1 MPDNEHKRLIKII
14 NDIASG
20 DYSNDIMELTTDDTS
35 DEIRDIAEA
44 VGMMMVKIEAREY
57 HLEQLTEELKNNSIQ
72 TVTAIATALGA
83 RDEYTEGHGDRVA
96 AYSVRTGTRLKLS
109 EKEIEKLRIAGLLHD
124 IGKIGFS
131 DTLFSHADSKP
142 TERMME
148 EIKSHPEWGCNI
160 LNGLDFLGDVR
171 DYIYAH
177 HERLDGSGYPRGL
190 KEAQIPYGAKILAVA
205 DSFDAMTTNR
215 PYQKG
220 MAVEK
225 SFSILRNLSG
235 SALDGEIVE
244 VFIQDVMELG
254 LIK

>member
-1 MPDNEHKRLIKII
+1 MVDTRTRLIQII

-20 DYSNDIMELTTDDTS
+20 DYSNDIMELTTEDTP
-35 DEIRDIAEA
+35 EEFRDIAEA

-96 AYSVRTGTRLKLS
+96 AYSVRTGQRLNLP
-109 EKEIEKLRIAGLLHD
+109 EREVEKLRIAGLLHD

-131 DTLFSHADSKP
+131 DTLFSHVDSKP
-142 TERMME
+142 TEKMME
-148 EIKSHPEWGCNI
+148 EIKNHPEWGCNI
-160 LNGLDFLGDVR
+160 LNGLDFLDEVR

-190 KEAQIPYGAKILAVA
+190 KEKDIPYGAKILAVA
-205 DSFDAMTTNR
+205 DSFDAMTTDR

-235 SALDGEIVE
+235 AALDGKIVE
-244 VFIQDVMELG
+244 TFIQDVRELG
-254 LIK
+254 VIK